1 MDDKSQKRLFLSLLV
16 TIIILIAEVVGGIMS
31 HSLSLLSDAGHVL
44 TDAFALGLS
53 LVALL
58 IMKRPSDHRA
68 TYGYQRIGLVAAL
81 INGISLVV
89 IALFIFI
96 EAYKRYYAPPEIN
109 TSVMLPIAIAGLAGN
124 LIMAWILGHK
134 HDDLNMKS
142 AWLHVLGDTIS
153 SVGVIV
159 AGLVIHY
166 TGWVFADTIASGI
179 VGIMIVVGGTR
190 VVKETLWILLDLSP
204 VGFHAE
210 EFSAMISSLPE
221 VRDVHDVHV
230 WSIGHGIPA
239 ISCHVRVDD
248 QKISEADAI
257 RKDIEHKLLHEG
269 IKHSVIQ
276 MECANCHC
284 DDLYCNVTAES
295 TVAGHQDHAGH
306 HDHA

>member
-1 MDDKSQKRLFLSLLV
+1 MDDKSQKRLLLSLFV
-16 TIIILIAEVVGGIMS
+16 TIFILIAEVVGGIMS
-31 HSLSLLSDAGHVL
+31 HSLALLSDAGHVL

-68 TYGYQRIGLVAAL
+68 TYGYQRIGLIAAL

-96 EAYKRYYAPPEIN
+96 EAYQRYYAPPEIN
-109 TSVMLPIAIAGLAGN
+109 APVMLSIATAGLAGN
-124 LIMAWILGHK
+124 LVMVWILGHK

-153 SVGVIV
+153 SVGVII
-159 AGLVIHY
+159 AGLLIHY
-166 TGWVFADTIASGI
+166 TGWVLADTIASGI
-179 VGIMIVVGGTR
+179 VGVMIVIGGTN
-190 VVKETLWILLDLSP
+190 VIKDTLRILLELSP

-210 EFSAMISSLPE
+210 ELSTKIADIPE

-239 ISCHVRVDD
+239 FSGHVQVHD
-248 QKISEADAI
+248 QKISETDTI
-257 RKDIEHKLLHEG
+257 RKKIERLLSDEG
-269 IKHSVIQ
+269 IKHAVIQ
-276 MECANCHC
+276 MECADCCENG
-284 DDLYCNVTAES
+284 LYCNVN
-295 TVAGHQDHAGH
+295 AGNSHLGH
-306 HDHA
+306 GH